1 MHEESRVPLSPQPS
15 ETQADAPAEA
25 TPPPRATQATTHA
38 PDLLLAAS
46 SWQLWLRVQV
56 IPVVLAFALGVAVGY
71 IMWGLA
77 RSNATDARA
86 SLPAPSGPPASLA
99 GGNTSPGANP
109 QAPAPPA
116 QPQAS
121 PTPTRI
127 QVSVDD
133 DPARGPEDAPIV
145 MIEFSDYECPF
156 CKKWR
161 VEVYDILFEQY
172 GDVVRFVYRDFPI
185 QSIHPE
191 AVPAAVAANCAGEQ
205 GKYWEFHDLLFLGG
219 RKLGRETYIAYA
231 EELGLDM
238 EAFIPCLD
246 SEEQRQEVL
255 ADFNDGVRLG
265 VRGTPTFFINGI
277 PVVGAQPFPV
287 FQNIIEQ
294 ELARLAQEGN

>member
-1 MHEESRVPLSPQPS
+1 MSEERHTPMAVEPQS
-15 ETQADAPAEA
+15 EA
-25 TPPPRATQATTHA
+25 TSHGRLPEASPPSDGPRGTGVLQVTRGG
-38 PDLLLAAS
+38 
-46 SWQLWLRVQV
+46 WGEWLRSQ
-56 IPVVLAFALGVAVGY
+56 LLRAAMAFALGLAVGY
-71 IMWGLA
+71 ILWGPDPLG
-77 RSNATDARA
+77 SSTSATT
-86 SLPAPSGPPASLA
+86 PAP
-99 GGNTSPGANP
+99 NPGAGAAPAGPNPANPSISRQP
-109 QAPAPPA
+109 QAP
-116 QPQAS
+116 
-121 PTPTRI
+121 PTRLE
-127 QVSVDD
+127 VSVDD

-145 MIEFSDYECPF
+145 IIEFSDYECPF

-219 RKLGRETYIAYA
+219 RELGRDTYLAYA
-231 EELGLDM
+231 EQLGLDM

-294 ELARLAQEGN
+294 ELQRLAQEGG